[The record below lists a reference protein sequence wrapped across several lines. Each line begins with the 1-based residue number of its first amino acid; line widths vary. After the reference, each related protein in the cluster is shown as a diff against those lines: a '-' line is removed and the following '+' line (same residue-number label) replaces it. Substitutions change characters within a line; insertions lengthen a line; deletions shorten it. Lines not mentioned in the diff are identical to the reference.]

1 MGDVRPPGMPTYGW
15 TEGGKIIKLSGKI
28 VPGFDPI
35 VKVTREGW
43 DAWYP
48 VTKGEY
54 IVREKKPPKGK
65 FKPKLLELWEGVH
78 DEEESTEGRGAYWR
92 FRS

>member
-1 MGDVRPPGMPTYGW
+1 MPTYGW
-15 TEGGKIIKLSGKI
+15 TEGGKIIRLSGKI

-35 VKVTREGW
+35 RKVTREGW

-48 VTKGEY
+48 VSLGEY
-54 IVREKKPPKGK
+54 VVREKKPPNGK
-65 FKPKLLELWEGVH
+65 FKLKRVDLWEGI
-78 DEEESTEGRGAYWR
+78 DDGEEDTEGGGAYWR